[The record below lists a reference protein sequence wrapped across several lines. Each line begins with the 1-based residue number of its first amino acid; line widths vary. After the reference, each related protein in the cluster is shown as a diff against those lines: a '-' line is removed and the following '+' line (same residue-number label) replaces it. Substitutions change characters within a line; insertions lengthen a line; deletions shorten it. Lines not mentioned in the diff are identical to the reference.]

1 MVRLLVYKQSNTC
14 CGQVTCIQAAA
25 GGEQVLIVNI
35 FIYMVWFCTCLF
47 YLHDAV
53 LYMFVLSTWCGF
65 VHICPLFHFQYMT
78 LMKDGATMLWAER
91 KDLVDSVDL
100 MWNKYV
106 QFLPEAIRPTVS
118 LLFVC
123 VCACAR
129 AFACL
134 YVHMH
139 ACLCCASMR
148 VCVCSLLS

>member
-1 MVRLLVYKQSNTC
+1 
-14 CGQVTCIQAAA
+14 
-25 GGEQVLIVNI
+25 
-35 FIYMVWFCTCLF
+35 
-47 YLHDAV
+47 
-53 LYMFVLSTWCGF
+53 
-65 VHICPLFHFQYMT
+65 MT

-118 LLFVC
+118 LLCVCVC

-129 AFACL
+129 TCALACL

-139 ACLCCASMR
+139 VCVVR
-148 VCVCSLLS
+148 VCVCALLS